1 MLRNNVLIAVG
12 LLVLIIVALSS
23 IRPPQTANPQTG
35 STQARGG
42 GLGVGEP
49 ATDVVISTEKGEL
62 SLASLRGKVVL
73 VDVWATWCGPC
84 RMSIPGVQLSY
95 SKRRDKGFEVFGIA
109 LERDGGGQ
117 IAAFA
122 KEMGMTYPTGVPK
135 DVEPVQKLVGMR
147 SGIPYMLL
155 LDRKGVIRWIAEGY
169 GSGSEAE
176 MNDQIDKLLAEPLV
190 FADPV
195 P

>member
-12 LLVLIIVALSS
+12 LLVLIILALSS
-23 IRPPQTANPQTG
+23 IRPPQPASPQSA
-35 STQARGG
+35 STRPRGG

-155 LDRKGVIRWIAEGY
+155 LDRKGVVRWIAEGY
-169 GSGSEAE
+169 GSGSEGE
-176 MNDQIDKLLAEPLV
+176 MNDQIDRLLAEP
-190 FADPV
+190 
-195 P
+195 

>member
-1 MLRNNVLIAVG
+1 MLRNNVLIATG

-23 IRPPQTANPQTG
+23 IRPPQPAGPQPG
-35 STQARGG
+35 AAQARGG
-42 GLGVGEP
+42 GLGLGQP
-49 ATDVVISTEKGEL
+49 ATDVVISTGKGEL

-95 SKRRDKGFEVFGIA
+95 TKRRGKGFEVFGIA
-109 LERDGGGQ
+109 LERDGGDQ
-117 IAAFA
+117 IPAFV

-135 DVEPVQKLVGMR
+135 DVEPVKELVGTR

-169 GSGSEAE
+169 GSGSEGE
-176 MNDQIDKLLAEPLV
+176 MNDQIDKLLAEP
-190 FADPV
+190 
-195 P
+195 

>member
-1 MLRNNVLIAVG
+1 MLRNNVLIAIG

-23 IRPPQTANPQTG
+23 IRPPQPAVPQPG
-35 STQARGG
+35 AAQARGG
-42 GLGVGEP
+42 GLGVGQL
-49 ATDVVISTEKGEL
+49 AKDVVISTGKGGL

-95 SKRRDKGFEVFGIA
+95 AKRRDKGFEVFGIA
-109 LERDGGGQ
+109 LERDGGEQ
-117 IAAFA
+117 IPAFA
-122 KEMGMTYPTGVPK
+122 NEMGITYPTGVPK
-135 DVEPVQKLVGMR
+135 DVEPVKELVGTR

-169 GSGSEAE
+169 GSGSEGE
-176 MNDQIDKLLAEPLV
+176 MNDQIDKLLAEP
-190 FADPV
+190 
-195 P
+195 